1 MTKTQVFAAIG
12 MTLMMTLVATNTMDI
27 PKVTA
32 ATERSCDNWID
43 RHIKS
48 HERMDEGKLSNGD
61 IQSHDNGI
69 KNRDNVC
76 K

>member
-1 MTKTQVFAAIG
+1 MIS
-12 MTLMMTLVATNTMDI
+12 MLMLIATNTIDI
-27 PKVTA
+27 SKVTA
-32 ATERSCDNWID
+32 ATERSCDNWTD

-48 HERMDEGKLSNGD
+48 HERMDDGKLSNGD